1 VLKGPNLHVTH
12 LWCDYYI
19 NADGNP
25 HEYLKRT
32 GNRSTIIC
40 SKFLTDTLQFSPDIH
55 AFSIKKINGPNGTR
69 QSLLSRIW
77 NKLYRPLFWMNY
89 RRWVHRLVKADRP
102 DIFHLHFGYTAVR
115 LLPMLK
121 AEKIPF
127 IITFYGVDCSSMLAQ
142 PYWVKQYQEV
152 LKHASFIIVLSET
165 VRERFRAI
173 GCPDNKIVVWQ
184 IPIRL
189 NNYQY
194 YHTPR
199 VAHIRFITAARFV
212 EKKGFPFLI
221 AAFKKVLA
229 EIPGSTLTIIGYGA
243 GKDKI
248 LAEIERQELNESIT
262 LIDTNLRTDFP
273 EFYAAQLK
281 EHDIFALPST
291 TSKNGDDE
299 GGPALT
305 LVAAQASGK
314 PVVCT
319 PFVGSEISVTDGK
332 TGLICLQDDAGSLAE
347 KMICL
352 ANDPA
357 LAQMLGQS
365 ASTLVHS
372 LFSEENQMDKLLE
385 IYHKAINGGN
395 YTTS

>member
-1 VLKGPNLHVTH
+1 MPENPNLHVTH

-40 SKFLTDTLQFSPDIH
+40 SKFLTDTTAVLPDIH
-55 AFSIKKINGPNGTR
+55 AFSIKKINGPKGTG
-69 QSLLSRIW
+69 QSLLFRIW
-77 NKLYRPLFWMNY
+77 NKLYRPLFWIKY
-89 RRWVHRLVKADRP
+89 RRFVQRLVKTDRP

-115 LLPMLK
+115 LLPILK
-121 AEKIPF
+121 KEKIPF

-142 PYWVKQYQEV
+142 PYWVEQYRQV

-165 VRERFRAI
+165 VRERFREI
-173 GCPDNKIVVWQ
+173 GCPDDKIIVWQ

-189 NNYQY
+189 NNYTY
-194 YHTPR
+194 YNTPR
-199 VAHIRFITAARFV
+199 SGHIRFITAARFV
-212 EKKGFPFLI
+212 EKKGFPYLI

-229 EIPGSTLTIIGYGA
+229 QVPGSTLTIIGYGA

-248 LAEIERQELNESIT
+248 LAEIDRQGLNESIT

-273 EFYAAQLK
+273 EFYAAQLR

-332 TGLICLQDDAGSLAE
+332 TGLICLQDNADSLAE

-352 ANDPA
+352 VNDPA
-357 LAQMLGQS
+357 LAQTLGKA
-365 ASTLVHS
+365 ASELVHA
-372 LFSEENQMDKLLE
+372 LFSEEYQMNKLLE
-385 IYHKAINGGN
+385 IYHKAINGGY
-395 YTTS
+395 YTTT

>member
-1 VLKGPNLHVTH
+1 VLKSSSLRVAH

-40 SKFLTDTLQFSPDIH
+40 SKFLTDTLQYSEDIH
-55 AFSIKKINGPNGTR
+55 AFSIKKINESKGTR

-77 NKLYRPLFWMNY
+77 NKLYRPFFWMNY
-89 RRWVHRLVKADRP
+89 RRWVYNLIKADKP
-102 DIFHLHFGYTAVR
+102 NIFHIHFGYTAVR

-127 IITFYGVDCSSMLAQ
+127 VITFYGVDCSSMLAQ

-152 LKHASFIIVLSET
+152 LKYASYIIVLSET
-165 VRERFRAI
+165 VRDRFLEI
-173 GCPDNKIVVWQ
+173 GCPDDKIVVWQ

-189 NNYQY
+189 NNYPY
-194 YHTPR
+194 YNTPR

-221 AAFKKVLA
+221 TAFKKVLA
-229 EIPGSTLTIIGYGA
+229 ELPGSILTIIGYGA

-248 LAEIERQELNESIT
+248 LAEIDRQGLNENIT

-273 EFYAAQLK
+273 EFYAAQLR

-305 LVAAQASGK
+305 LVAAQAAGK

-319 PFVGSEISVTDGK
+319 PFVGSEISVIDQK
-332 TGLICLQDDAGSLAE
+332 TGMLCLQDNATSLAE

-352 ANDPA
+352 ANDPV
-357 LAQMLGQS
+357 LAQSLGQS
-365 ASTLVHS
+365 ASTLVHA
-372 LFSEENQMDKLLE
+372 LFSEENQMNKLLE
-385 IYHKAINGGN
+385 IYNKAINGGN
-395 YTTS
+395 YKTS

>member
-1 VLKGPNLHVTH
+1 MSENLSLRVTH

-32 GNRSTIIC
+32 GNSSNIIC
-40 SKFLTDTLQFSPDIH
+40 SKFLTDTLQSSPDIH
-55 AFSIKKINGPNGTR
+55 AFSIKKINEPGSTR
-69 QSLLSRIW
+69 QSLITRAW
-77 NKLYRPLFWMNY
+77 NKLYRPIFWMNY
-89 RRWVHRLVKADRP
+89 QRWVHKLVKADTP
-102 DIFHLHFGYTAVR
+102 DIFHVHFGYTAVR
-115 LLPMLK
+115 LLPILK
-121 AEKIPF
+121 AEKKPF
-127 IITFYGVDCSSMLAQ
+127 VITFYGVDCSSMLAQ
-142 PYWVKQYQEV
+142 PYWVNKYKEV
-152 LKHASFIIVLSET
+152 LQHASFIIVLSET
-165 VRERFRAI
+165 VRERFREI
-173 GCPDNKIVVWQ
+173 GCPDDKIIVWQ

-194 YHTPR
+194 YNTERVVHT
-199 VAHIRFITAARFV
+199 RFITAARFV

-221 AAFKKVLA
+221 TAFKKVLTQL
-229 EIPGSTLTIIGYGA
+229 PGSTLTIIGYGA

-248 LAEIERQELNESIT
+248 LAEIARQELDKSIK

-273 EFYAAQLK
+273 QFYAAQLR

-319 PFVGSEISVTDGK
+319 PFVGSEISVTDEK
-332 TGLICLQDDAGSLAE
+332 TGLICLQDNADSLAE
-347 KMICL
+347 KMIRL

-357 LAQMLGQS
+357 LAQTIGKS
-365 ASTLVHS
+365 ASELVHT
-372 LFSEENQMDKLLE
+372 LFSEENQMNKLLE
-385 IYHKAINGGN
+385 IYHKAINGG
-395 YTTS
+395 YHSTT